1 MKSYIIKNKS
11 LIKVLNQLEK
21 LQSLILKFNE
31 NCKQRQ
37 YNINVERNSSN
48 QYWTAEMNVNYE
60 KSKENR
66 TLKKVTE
73 PFGVL

>member
-1 MKSYIIKNKS
+1 MKSYIIENKS
-11 LIKVLNQLEK
+11 LTKVLNELER
-21 LQSLILKFNE
+21 LQNLILKFNE
-31 NCKQRQ
+31 NHK
-37 YNINVERNSSN
+37 EREYGISIERHSSN